1 MVRFLPCDELYKTI
15 RQKSLEAKETLWVCS
30 PHLGLNAHTVFSQEI
45 LKNPPIDIRFVFRL
59 NYLVVETGEV
69 NPYEIQY
76 FMEHFKGNDVRSHD
90 NFNSNIYIFDNS
102 ALVTSA
108 NLTKTAFEKDVEAG
122 VLLDGSEFNEVKNF
136 FNQSLWQTSR
146 PISDVKKF
154 KKIWCKSQKNV
165 KDYSKKIKDHTK
177 IEDWSDDYID
187 TWFFR
192 IPEQMSLKTKHKIH
206 KETNWENELLLV
218 GDIGPNSFKQIKLG
232 DLAFIANLYKKRG
245 PIEIE
250 LARIF
255 DKSRVETDEGD
266 LHLAYLLEKSFSLE
280 RDRFYEMIK
289 NANVGIK
296 SSEIKLNQSQLKYL
310 TNTLATI
317 KRKRRRKA

>member
-59 NYLVVETGEV
+59 NDLVVETGEV

-122 VLLDGSEFNEVKNF
+122 VLLDGSEINEVKSF

-154 KKIWCKSQKNV
+154 KKIWCKSQKNAKV
-165 KDYSKKIKDHTK
+165 YSKKIKDHTK

-206 KETNWENELLLV
+206 KETNWEPELLLV

-296 SSEIKLNQSQLKYL
+296 SSEIKLNQSQLEYL

>member
-59 NYLVVETGEV
+59 NDLVVETGEV

-177 IEDWSDDYID
+177 IEDWSDDYIE

-192 IPEQMSLKTKHKIH
+192 IPEQMSLKTQHKIH

-296 SSEIKLNQSQLKYL
+296 SSEIKLNQSQLEYL

>member
-1 MVRFLPCDELYKTI
+1 
-15 RQKSLEAKETLWVCS
+15 
-30 PHLGLNAHTVFSQEI
+30 
-45 LKNPPIDIRFVFRL
+45 
-59 NYLVVETGEV
+59 
-69 NPYEIQY
+69 
-76 FMEHFKGNDVRSHD
+76 
-90 NFNSNIYIFDNS
+90 
-102 ALVTSA
+102 
-108 NLTKTAFEKDVEAG
+108 
-122 VLLDGSEFNEVKNF
+122 
-136 FNQSLWQTSR
+136 
-146 PISDVKKF
+146 
-154 KKIWCKSQKNV
+154 
-165 KDYSKKIKDHTK
+165 
-177 IEDWSDDYID
+177 
-187 TWFFR
+187 
-192 IPEQMSLKTKHKIH
+192 
-206 KETNWENELLLV
+206 V

-296 SSEIKLNQSQLKYL
+296 SSEIKLNQSQLEYL